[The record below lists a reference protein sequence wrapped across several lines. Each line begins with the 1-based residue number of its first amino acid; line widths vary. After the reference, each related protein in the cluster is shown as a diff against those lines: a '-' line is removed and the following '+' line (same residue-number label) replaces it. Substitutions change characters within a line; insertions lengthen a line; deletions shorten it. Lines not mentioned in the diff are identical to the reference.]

1 MISELQVFLEN
12 EEATLDFGRNL
23 AVATFLKEFTSKEPV
38 VLAENEGTET
48 LGAVFYL
55 LGDLG
60 AGKTT
65 LARGVMRGYGYQG
78 AVKSPTYTIVEPYE
92 FRRFSIYHFDL
103 YRLYDSEEIN
113 YLGVEDYFASQNI
126 CLIEWAD
133 RCKKSI
139 PQADIVLSL
148 ADQETG
154 RLLSCQSLT
163 EKGFNI
169 AERLR
174 KQGRNQ

>member
-1 MISELQVFLEN
+1 MISELQIFLEN

-23 AVATFLKEFTSKEPV
+23 AVATSLKEFTSKEI
-38 VLAENEGTET
+38 LLLTENEGFET

-65 LARGVMRGYGYQG
+65 LTRGVMRGYGYKG

-92 FRRFSIYHFDL
+92 FRMCSVYHFDL
-103 YRLYDSEEIN
+103 YRLNDSEEIS
-113 YLGVEDYFASQNI
+113 YLGVEDYFAAQNI

-133 RCKKSI
+133 RGEKLI
-139 PQADIVLSL
+139 PHGDIVLSL
-148 ADQETG
+148 TNQGTG
-154 RLLSCQSLT
+154 RLLSCRSLT
-163 EKGFNI
+163 QKGFNI
-169 AERLR
+169 VERLR
-174 KQGRNQ
+174 K